1 MHLKLWGLPM
11 PPFIGQAILL
21 CFILLLATPTW
32 AQTQTSDTLHKIKKR
47 GVIRLGYRENS
58 VPFSFLVDNQPIGYS
73 IDLCNAIVKE
83 IGAELGIEVR
93 VDRRRGGAEAVWG
106 WVNTLCWTRN
116 FADGLPLI

>member
-1 MHLKLWGLPM
+1 M

-21 CFILLLATPTW
+21 CFIFLLATPTW
-32 AQTQTSDTLHKIKKR
+32 AQTQTPELIDTLHKIKKR

-83 IGAELGIEVR
+83 ISVELGIEVR
-93 VDRRRGGAEAVWG
+93 VDYRPVTTHNRFLLLVW
-106 WVNTLCWTRN
+106 WHRSRMRLQ
-116 FADGLPLI
+116 